1 MLVKTKHG
9 DILAT
14 LIYRLFHKKW
24 SADCLDTACC
34 CCLQSVPEFLHRKV
48 TMEVLTLKCSMG
60 SNIFRVSDSLTSTSA
75 SADASYITE
84 NSGLCQV
91 LIWLAFIFSWVPAV
105 YLFSPFRLLHF
116 LENSTHL
123 SHFCGELLWWP
134 FSWYLPTNDKQI
146 VVQVFQPDCL
156 LFFADRLE
164 ILFLTWNSVGTW
176 KWLLALGAES

>member
-9 DILAT
+9 DIFAI

-34 CCLQSVPEFLHRKV
+34 CWQSVLEFLHRKL
-48 TMEVLTLKCSMG
+48 TMEVLKFL
-60 SNIFRVSDSLTSTSA
+60 DSLTSTPA

-91 LIWLAFIFSWVPAV
+91 LIWLAFIVGRVPVA
-105 YLFSPFRLLHF
+105 YLFSPFKLLLL

-123 SHFCGELLWWP
+123 SHFCGELLMKRL

-146 VVQVFQPDCL
+146 VAQVFQPNCH
-156 LFFADRLE
+156 LFFSDRLQ
-164 ILFLTWNSVGTW
+164 ILFTIL
-176 KWLLALGAES
+176 

>member
-48 TMEVLTLKCSMG
+48 TMEVLTLKRSMG

-123 SHFCGELLWWP
+123 SHFCGELLWWKDP
-134 FSWYLPTNDKQI
+134 SPGIYLQMINKLLSRCFNQI
-146 VVQVFQPDCL
+146 V
-156 LFFADRLE
+156 FFSLQIGLKFCFSPE
-164 ILFLTWNSVGTW
+164 IQ
-176 KWLLALGAES
+176 